1 MSQRGGMIGKLKEG
15 EVESSY
21 NGYCQKKHRIAKKDH
36 FVSVL
41 FLEIEYVFIFD

>member
-1 MSQRGGMIGKLKEG
+1 MVIA
-15 EVESSY
+15 
-21 NGYCQKKHRIAKKDH
+21 KKHRIAKKDH